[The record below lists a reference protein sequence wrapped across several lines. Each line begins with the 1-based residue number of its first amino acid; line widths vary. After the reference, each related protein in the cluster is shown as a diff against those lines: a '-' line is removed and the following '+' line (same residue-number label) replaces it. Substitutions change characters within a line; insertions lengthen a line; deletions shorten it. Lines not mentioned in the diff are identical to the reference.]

1 MDKIRV
7 EGMHC
12 DHCRLAV
19 EVAMNQLSGA
29 KGVKVDLE
37 KGIVS
42 WESIGVTMEVIKET
56 IEDLGFDVVDEEDH
70 CSCGQNDCGCGCC

>member
-1 MDKIRV
+1 MNKIRV
-7 EGMHC
+7 DGMHC

-56 IEDLGFDVVDEEDH
+56 IEDLGFDVPETEEESCEKNCG
-70 CSCGQNDCGCGCC
+70 CSCH